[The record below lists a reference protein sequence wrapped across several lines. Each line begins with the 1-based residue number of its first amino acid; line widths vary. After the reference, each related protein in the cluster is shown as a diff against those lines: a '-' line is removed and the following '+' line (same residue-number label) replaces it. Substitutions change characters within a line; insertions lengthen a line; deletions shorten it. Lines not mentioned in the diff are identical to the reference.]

1 MRYMTPIW
9 QQSQL
14 ESAFFLTP
22 RARPFLT
29 PPPVYGPSTQPQRC
43 LWYIL
48 IRVATFA
55 TNRTTVRGL
64 PTPLPVGIFFVAS
77 ESPVILLA
85 LVARH

>member
-22 RARPFLT
+22 RARSFLT
-29 PPPVYGPSTQPQRC
+29 PPPVYGPSTRPQRC

-48 IRVATFA
+48 IRVVTFA

-64 PTPLPVGIFFVAS
+64 PTLLPVDIFFVAS
-77 ESPVILLA
+77 ESPVITLA
-85 LVARH
+85 SVARH